1 MRVKI
6 NYFMNDCLIFQTT
19 NSLIL
24 TLFLSLL
31 AYTYQ
36 GFFSEDGARCRRR
49 SNLPSLSRKIAKPD
63 QFEKPFD
70 EETLCYCKCGICR
83 TSNVFTCNDIYN
95 RVTDHSYVIIK

>member
-1 MRVKI
+1 MRLKI
-6 NYFMNDCLIFQTT
+6 NYFMNDCLIFQAT

-36 GFFSEDGARCRRR
+36 GFFFFLEDRARCRRR

-70 EETLCYCKCGICR
+70 EETLCYCKCGISR
-83 TSNVFTCNDIYN
+83 TSNVFTCNNTYN
-95 RVTDHSYVIIK
+95 GVTDHSCHN

>member
-1 MRVKI
+1 MRAKI

-24 TLFLSLL
+24 TLFLYYLHIHTK
-31 AYTYQ
+31 A
-36 GFFSEDGARCRRR
+36 FFFLEDRARCRRR

-70 EETLCYCKCGICR
+70 EETRCYCECGISR
-83 TSNVFTCNDIYN
+83 TSNVFTCNNTYN
-95 RVTDHSYVIIK
+95 GVTDHSCHN